1 MTANYQ
7 SIRERTTRAV
17 DAVMAETVKLFPLKK
32 GAPDPSRQVYEFQ
45 AVLRTGGTKNNS
57 MSGGVGRDWM
67 VRIAAG
73 KAQLHVDRVANP
85 QIILEVGDKI
95 QAISRADSPRFEIL
109 EIDDRGHSRLVAELG
124 QTS

>member
-17 DAVMAETVKLFPLKK
+17 DAVMAETVKQFPLKK
-32 GAPDPSRQVYEFQ
+32 GKADASRQIREFQ
-45 AVLRTGGTKNNS
+45 AVLRTGGTRNTS
-57 MSGGVGRDWM
+57 VSGGVARDWM

-85 QIILEVGDKI
+85 DVTIAVGDKI
-95 QAISRADSPRFEIL
+95 QATSRVGSPWFEVL
-109 EIDDRGHSRLVAELG
+109 ELDDRGHARLIAELG
-124 QTS
+124 QA